1 MRAPSLVIAIVL
13 VVSRLA
19 VAQPPGAT
27 PAGDNP
33 WSVGAS
39 AEEQAAAL
47 DLYSKGNIEFENAR
61 FEKAIE
67 LYLEA
72 IAHWDHPAIRYNMAV
87 AYNNLG
93 QLLEAEDNLERAL
106 RYGEEPLGHTIYLH
120 GIEYQR
126 NFESRLARVKIS
138 CKEPDT
144 QVRLDGRIVF
154 VGPGAIEKLVLPG
167 EHQIVGAKPGF
178 LTVTE
183 NLDLAPGSKKTYD
196 VRLVAMK
203 PQTHMVRRW
212 APWKPWVVAG
222 AGVGMIGLGG
232 LAYLAA
238 RHDMNSYDHGIA
250 VRCPNGCDGPT
261 LASFGDL
268 NDDLTRSHIERGIEI
283 SLFVVGGATIAA
295 GLVGVVLNQP
305 RAVTERMVV
314 TPTRGGGSISLQ
326 WSY

>member
-1 MRAPSLVIAIVL
+1 LIVL
-13 VVSRLA
+13 AISRLA
-19 VAQPPGAT
+19 LAQPTGLTAQ
-27 PAGDNP
+27 GDSP
-33 WSVGAS
+33 WSAGVT
-39 AEEQAAAL
+39 AEDQAVAFE
-47 DLYSKGNIEFENAR
+47 LYSKGNVEFEDAR
-61 FEKAIE
+61 FEKALE

-72 IAHWDHPAIRYNMAV
+72 IKHWDHPAIRYNMAV

-106 RYGEEPLGHTIYLH
+106 RFGEPPLGHTIYLH
-120 GIEYQR
+120 GLEYQH

-144 QVRLDGRIVF
+144 QVSLDGRLLF
-154 VGPGAIEKLVLPG
+154 TGPGAIEKLVLPG

-183 NLDLAPGSKKTYD
+183 NLDLAAGSMKTYD

-212 APWKPWVVAG
+212 ETWKPWAVAG
-222 AGVGMIGLGG
+222 AGAGVVGLGA

-238 RHDMNSYDHGIA
+238 RHDMDQYDRGIA
-250 VRCPNGCDGPT
+250 ARCPHGCDGAT
-261 LASFGDL
+261 LASLGDL
-268 NDDLTRSHIERGIEI
+268 RDDQSRSHVERDIGI
-283 SLFVVGGATIAA
+283 SLFVLGGATIAA
-295 GLVGVVLNQP
+295 GLVGVVLDQP
-305 RAVTERMVV
+305 RAVTERIVV
-314 TPTRGGGSISLQ
+314 TPTRGGGGVALR